1 MTATI
6 QGIHHVKVPVTYLA
20 TSRQFYEALFRLTVL
35 LEFPDSDGVVRGVA
49 YQPVGGVSLA
59 LREDPDR
66 AVALAGYDLIAFAVE
81 PATGIEAWVAELDSR
96 GIEHS
101 DPAPGAVGTVV
112 GFDDPDHLKIVLYA
126 GAPQ

>member
-6 QGIHHVKVPVTYLA
+6 QGIHHVKVPVTNLA
-20 TSRQFYEALFRLTVL
+20 TSRQFYEALFGLAMLR
-35 LEFPDSDGVVRGVA
+35 EFPDGDGVVRGVA

-59 LREDPDR
+59 LREDPER
-66 AVALAGYDLIAFAVE
+66 AIALAGYDLLAFAVE
-81 PATGIEAWVAELDSR
+81 RAAGIDAWVARLDSL

-101 DPAPGAVGTVV
+101 EPVPGAVGTVV